1 MFETEGL
8 NRLYREHRD
17 TIDRVNAVQDALSA
31 RFYKLDDAIECL
43 MIAAMSGEAMV
54 MMGPPGTAKSRLM
67 RAFCNLL
74 GLISD
79 ETMKGNSGDDTG
91 TEAYFEYLLT
101 QFTEPSELFGFYDL
115 SKLDKEGLVLVQD
128 NMMQRAQ
135 VVFLDEVFNA
145 SSAILNSL
153 LTFMNERK
161 FHNRG
166 AVISTPLRLLVS
178 ATNHPPQEAT
188 LGAVYDRFLLRCRV
202 SNVASEAVNQ
212 DDIIGLMQAGWQETH
227 AADLKTDETWS
238 GLLDDLK
245 SLQDD
250 IDARTASGKLKID
263 PLHPMFAD
271 LTALVSRLVKS
282 DLSEMSNRRLIKMVG
297 LVLSMRLMRSARDGE
312 DEIQM
317 QVRDLD
323 VIARFS
329 LDRDDPSAQAR
340 ILQDLKDN
348 GASAS

>member
-1 MFETEGL
+1 MFEKEGL
-8 NRLYREHRD
+8 NDLYTKHRN
-17 TIDRVNAVQDALSA
+17 TIDKVNSIQDALSG
-31 RFYKLDDAIECL
+31 RFYKMDDAIECL

-79 ETMKGNSGDDTG
+79 ETLNGDGDDKKS

-115 SKLDKEGLVLVQD
+115 SKLDKEGLVLMQD
-128 NMMQRAQ
+128 NMMQKAE

-166 AVISTPLRLLVS
+166 KVISTPLRLLVS

-202 SNVASEAVNQ
+202 SNVASEAVGQ
-212 DDIIGLMQAGWQETH
+212 DDIIGLTLAGWQETH
-227 AADLKTDETWS
+227 APNLEHATWE
-238 GLLDDLK
+238 GLLDDLRA
-245 SLQDD
+245 LQDD
-250 IDARTASGKLKID
+250 IDARTASGALKID

-297 LVLSMRLMRSARDGE
+297 LVLSMRLLRSARANE
-312 DEIQM
+312 DEIEM

-340 ILQDLKDN
+340 IMQELTDQRS
-348 GASAS
+348 SAS